1 MLKKNALSEMISL
14 LFVLVHY
21 CRWGLLPITRCAKC
35 PSIQKTFVLMF
46 FFAKCSHFTRDSPLS
61 EIFLNSHFQ
70 HFIYNLKVEFFKD
83 YLLLPSHFQC
93 KKFLFLS
100 TFRGQKNCKIL
111 STQLQNDTLSAN
123 SIVQHYYISKLVI
136 YIPFY
141 RNEIIK
147 NIS

>member
-61 EIFLNSHFQ
+61 EIFLNLHFQ
-70 HFIYNLKVEFFKD
+70 HFIYTTM
-83 YLLLPSHFQC
+83 
-93 KKFLFLS
+93 KK
-100 TFRGQKNCKIL
+100 KIL
-111 STQLQNDTLSAN
+111 DKNNLRRLELIWGFLILFRVIILIFRTISQQLN
-123 SIVQHYYISKLVI
+123 SKTKFGPGLEQICLFFSPKGIQ
-136 YIPFY
+136 
-141 RNEIIK
+141 
-147 NIS
+147 